1 METYAVEMKNID
13 ISFGDFQANKNVSLL
28 VKKGEIMA
36 LLGENGAGKSTLMK
50 ILYGLYQRDAG
61 EIYIEG
67 KRMPK
72 RYSPQNMIDLGIS
85 MVPQQLMQVDA
96 FSVAENI
103 ILGMEK
109 NASRIRCDKRKI
121 TL

>member
-72 RYSPQNMIDLGIS
+72 RYSP
-85 MVPQQLMQVDA
+85 
-96 FSVAENI
+96 
-103 ILGMEK
+103 
-109 NASRIRCDKRKI
+109 
-121 TL
+121 